1 MSEKIEKKPIT
12 ISNLLLGAGLNLAEV
27 STLGQPL
34 EVTKTTMAANRDFGL
49 IKSVKHIWNRG
60 GVFGFYQGL
69 IPWAWFEAS
78 TKGAVLLA
86 VMTEGEYQFRV
97 LGASPFVAGIGGGM
111 LGGLSQAYLTMGFC
125 TCMKTVEITRSKDV
139 SSNKAAKSTFTV
151 FKEIYQ
157 REGIRGINKG
167 VNAVAMRQMTNWGS
181 RFGLARLAEDS
192 IKSFTGKGKDDK
204 LNAFEKILSSIIGG
218 GLSAWNQPFEVARV
232 EMQSQVKDPNRPAKL
247 NVISTM
253 KYVYKNNGIQGLYK
267 GVTPRIGLGVWQTI
281 FMVSLGDYAKE
292 YIANLGKP
300 KPSTALK

>member
-12 ISNLLLGAGLNLAEV
+12 FSNLLLGAGLNLAEV

-60 GVFGFYQGL
+60 GVLGFYQGL

-97 LGASPFVAGIGGGM
+97 LGASPFISGIGGGM

-125 TCMKTVEITRSKDV
+125 TCMKTVEITRSKDL
-139 SSNKAAKSTFTV
+139 SKSTLQV

-157 REGIRGINKG
+157 KEGIKGINKG
-167 VNAVAMRQMTNWGS
+167 VNAVAMRQCTNWGS
-181 RFGLARLAEDS
+181 RFGLARLAEDW
-192 IKSFTGKGKDDK
+192 IKTLSNKGKDDK

-232 EMQSQVKDPNRPAKL
+232 EMQSRVNDPNRPKNL
-247 NVISTM
+247 TVGKTL
-253 KYVYKNNGIQGLYK
+253 KYVYQTHGIKGLYK

-292 YIANLGKP
+292 YIAGFGKS
-300 KPSTALK
+300 KALK

>member
-12 ISNLLLGAGLNLAEV
+12 FSNLLLGAGLNLAEV

-49 IKSVKHIWNRG
+49 IKSIKHIWNRG
-60 GVFGFYQGL
+60 GVLGFYQGL

-97 LGASPFVAGIGGGM
+97 LGASPFISGIGGGM

-125 TCMKTVEITRSKDV
+125 TCMKTVEITRSKDL
-139 SSNKAAKSTFTV
+139 SKSTLQV

-157 REGIRGINKG
+157 KEGIKGINKG
-167 VNAVAMRQMTNWGS
+167 VNAVAMRQCTNWGS
-181 RFGLARLAEDS
+181 RFGLARLAEDW
-192 IKSFTGKGKDDK
+192 IKTLSNKGKDDK

-232 EMQSQVKDPNRPAKL
+232 EMQSRVNDPNRPKNL
-247 NVISTM
+247 TVGKTL
-253 KYVYKNNGIQGLYK
+253 KYVYQTHGIKGLYK

-292 YIANLGKP
+292 YIAGFGKS
-300 KPSTALK
+300 KALK

>member
-12 ISNLLLGAGLNLAEV
+12 FSNLLLGAGLNLVEV

-34 EVTKTTMAANRDFGL
+34 EVTKTTMAAHRDFGL
-49 IKSVKHIWNRG
+49 FQSVKHIWKRG
-60 GVFGFYQGL
+60 GIFGFYQGL

-86 VMTEGEYQFRV
+86 VMTEGEYRFRV
-97 LGASPFVAGIGGGM
+97 LGASPFVSGIGGGM

-125 TCMKTVEITRSKDV
+125 TCMKTVEITRSKDAG
-139 SSNKAAKSTFTV
+139 SNQKSTFQV

-157 REGIRGINKG
+157 KEGIKGINKG
-167 VNAVAMRQMTNWGS
+167 VNAVAMRQCTNWGS
-181 RFGLARLAEDS
+181 RFGLARLAEDL
-192 IKSFTGKGKDDK
+192 IKSARGKSSDEK
-204 LNAFEKILSSIIGG
+204 LNAFEKIASSVIGG

-232 EMQSQVKDPNRPAKL
+232 EMQSKVNDPNRPKNL
-247 NVISTM
+247 NVFSTL
-253 KYVYKNNGIQGLYK
+253 KYVYQSNGVKGLYK

-292 YIANLGKP
+292 YIAKSGKS
-300 KPSTALK
+300 KPATALK